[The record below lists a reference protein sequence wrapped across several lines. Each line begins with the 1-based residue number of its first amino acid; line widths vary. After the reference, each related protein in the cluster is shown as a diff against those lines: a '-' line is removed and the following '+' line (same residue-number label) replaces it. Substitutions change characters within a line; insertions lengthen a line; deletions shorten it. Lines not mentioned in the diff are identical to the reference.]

1 MRYVITA
8 NWKTER
14 EGDSEYGE
22 FVHHNPT
29 VVECDDRQDA
39 FRIAQMISMSRGF
52 HYLEIRDKDASLD

>member
-1 MRYVITA
+1 MRFVITTH
-8 NWKTER
+8 WKA
-14 EGDSEYGE
+14 DGE
-22 FVHHNPT
+22 VHRNPT